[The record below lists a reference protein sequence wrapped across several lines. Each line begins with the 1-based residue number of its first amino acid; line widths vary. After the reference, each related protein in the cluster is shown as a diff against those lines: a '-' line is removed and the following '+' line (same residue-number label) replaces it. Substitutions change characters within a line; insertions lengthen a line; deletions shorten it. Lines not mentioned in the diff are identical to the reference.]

1 MVMTYENL
9 ETFTQVATRYHN
21 TKPMRGKHAGK
32 DVRPVADRSRAWERI
47 KKISD
52 DCYLFMF
59 HGYADDVFQ
68 YYYPKGNPT
77 QEEMVALAPICWKK
91 RKDGSETV
99 TVRNGVGRGA
109 HMGHYSFLT
118 RMLPR
123 GMAFSIYNGKQFIT
137 ADSGKHYLPKCMYV
151 PKSIYDARNLN
162 HKWDS
167 WMQEKDDGSSLTFL
181 RTGTSLTE
189 RFSLISKE
197 CKEPK
202 PPSILVDKKAKAKHK
217 DAIASYL
224 EWISTI
230 APMLP
235 VGDWQYVNEK
245 RNELWEAQ
253 RSIGLNG
260 RTHDDFAIQVI
271 TEQDHPQRLAMA
283 VDFIHRYGTIRNV
296 QSQNDVKQ
304 VRAEYNR
311 WINKKCGFAQKRK
324 KGD

>member
-1 MVMTYENL
+1 MAMTYENL

-32 DVRPVADRSRAWERI
+32 DVRPVADRARCWERI

-52 DCYLFMF
+52 DCYLLMF
-59 HGYADDVFQ
+59 HGYADDVFP
-68 YYYPKGNPT
+68 YYWNRAGSVT
-77 QEEMVALAPICWKK
+77 QEEQIALAPICWRK

-99 TVRNGVGRGA
+99 TVRNGVGQQA
-109 HMGHYSFLT
+109 HQGHYSFLD
-118 RMLPR
+118 RMIPR
-123 GMAFSIYNGKQFIT
+123 GMAFSIYGGKQFIT

-151 PKSIYDARNLN
+151 PKSIYDTRSVN
-162 HKWDS
+162 KRWDS
-167 WMQEKDDGSSLTFL
+167 WMQAKDDGSSLTFL
-181 RTGTSLTE
+181 RGGNTFT
-189 RFSLISKE
+189 LISKE
-197 CKEPK
+197 CDVPK
-202 PPSILVDKKAKAKHK
+202 PPRILVDKKAKAKHK

-235 VGDWQYVNEK
+235 VGDWQYVSEK

-253 RSIGLNG
+253 RSLGLNG
-260 RTHDDFAIQVI
+260 GTHDDFAIQVI

-283 VDFIHRYGTIRNV
+283 VDFIRQYGTIRNV
-296 QSQNDVKQ
+296 QSQNDIKQ
-304 VRAEYNR
+304 VRTEYNR
-311 WINKKCGFAQKRK
+311 WINKQCGFAQKEK